1 VNAQT
6 TSRQS
11 GIGTE
16 AIPPQRRQDA
26 DDPISPELA
35 LVDPELA
42 RRARARLDSFDQPAP
57 GAPAIGAEPK
67 SSVAPRS
74 DTRATSRRA
83 RVVLAAVAVMAG
95 LAGAGFTAAKLTG
108 ENSRLFARGS
118 LPGGSVVVR
127 PQETGESTGKS
138 FQRKPA
144 TRAQATSAAGGEQTR
159 RSLPRANKANRP
171 GIKQKKRR
179 ASSGNPGTPP
189 SSASQVGGPTTP
201 VFSWV
206 AVRGVIFYDF
216 ELFRGATRVFT
227 ARPRQPR
234 LALPSTWTYGGRRF
248 SRAPGNYRW
257 LVRPVFH
264 ANTKT
269 RYGPAIV
276 SAKLVLHR

>member
-1 VNAQT
+1 MNSQT
-6 TSRQS
+6 APQQS
-11 GIGTE
+11 GIGTG
-16 AIPPQRRQDA
+16 AIPRQQRHDT

-42 RRARARLDSFDQPAP
+42 RRARARLDLFDQPALR
-57 GAPAIGAEPK
+57 APDVDAETK
-67 SSVAPRS
+67 SSIAPRS

-95 LAGAGFTAAKLTG
+95 LAGAGFTAATLTG
-108 ENSRLFARGS
+108 ENSRVFARGS
-118 LPGGSVVVR
+118 LSGGSVVVR
-127 PQETGESTGKS
+127 PQETRESTGKA

-144 TRAQATSAAGGEQTR
+144 TRAHATSAAGGKQR
-159 RSLPRANKANRP
+159 RPSRPRASKANRP
-171 GIKQKKRR
+171 GIRQKRR

-189 SSASQVGGPTTP
+189 SSPSQVGGPTTP

-206 AVRGVIFYDF
+206 AVRGVTFYDF
-216 ELFRGATRVFT
+216 ELFRGAERVFT

-234 LALPSTWTYGGRRF
+234 LALPSTWTYAGRRF
-248 SRAPGNYRW
+248 SRAPGSYRW

-264 ANTKT
+264 AKTKT